1 LSGFFA
7 ISGIWD
13 ESRPEKRVNGPRYI
27 GRDGAEVCTVS

>member
-13 ESRPEKRVNGPRYI
+13 ESRPEKRANGSRYI
-27 GRDGAEVCTVS
+27 DRDGDEVWTVS